1 MLRLVAWNYHLL
13 PLDVELLITA
23 ADKASWDLKTP
34 FTDAVESVRWIRRSG
49 RLPGLKT
56 TLAFMKLLWERPI
69 DDICRDT
76 LFLYF
81 LTAIAPEVDAG
92 AFMGALAYESRSTP
106 V

>member
-1 MLRLVAWNYHLL
+1 
-13 PLDVELLITA
+13 
-23 ADKASWDLKTP
+23 
-34 FTDAVESVRWIRRSG
+34 
-49 RLPGLKT
+49 
-56 TLAFMKLLWERPI
+56 MKLLWERPI